1 MKVSKNIRK
10 IVALTLAG
18 AMTLSLASGTT
29 AEAAKKKKAEVDLN
43 GKYHARLGIQT
54 ATEKWIMNMGY
65 YENVQNKYFGT
76 ENADKLMYS
85 DSDTGE
91 ETSTEGTFEEVEIA
105 GNGTYT
111 VSLKDAD
118 FLGETTISQ
127 LHIATDIPVN
137 DTIKFKDVKATINGN
152 QVLSFDE
159 GVLENE
165 EPYLEGGMVILLLN
179 HWREALIKQ
188 VAGMGKSEDAENGY
202 TLLQGTGKENVEIT
216 FTVEGFAYDNP
227 DAVEATEK
235 PTKAPATDASA
246 SGDSAT
252 EDSESGVP
260 VLPIV
265 VGVIAGAAIVA
276 IVGVRMKKKK

>member
-54 ATEKWIMNMGY
+54 ATEKWIMNLGY

-152 QVLSFDE
+152 QILSFDE

-179 HWREALIKQ
+179 HWREALIKE
-188 VAGMGKSEDAENGY
+188 VAGMGKSEDSENGY
-202 TLLQGTGKENVEIT
+202 TLLKGSGKESVEIT

-246 SGDSAT
+246 SGDSVT

>member
-54 ATEKWIMNMGY
+54 ATEKWIMNLGY

-127 LHIATDIPVN
+127 LHIATDIPMN
-137 DTIKFKDVKATINGN
+137 DTIQFKNVKAKINGE
-152 QVLSFDE
+152 QVLSFE
-159 GVLENE
+159 KGVPENE

-179 HWREALIKQ
+179 HWREALIKE
-188 VAGMGKSEDAENGY
+188 VAGMGKSEDSENGY
-202 TLLQGTGKENVEIT
+202 TLLKGSGKESVEIT

>member
-1 MKVSKNIRK
+1 MKVSKNMRK

-54 ATEKWIMNMGY
+54 ATEKWIMNLGY

-227 DAVEATEK
+227 DAVAAEPTEA
-235 PTKAPATDASA
+235 PTKAPAADTS
-246 SGDSAT
+246 SDSAAK
-252 EDSESGVP
+252 DSSGSVP
-260 VLPIV
+260 VVPIV
-265 VGVIAGAAIVA
+265 VVA
-276 IVGVRMKKKK
+276 VVVVAVVAVVVVRKKK